1 MHRIEADIA
10 VRRRDGQGILSLRGF
25 DPVPQCRRRDV
36 EHLTDTAPD
45 GNLRAF
51 VLFGQVMTARVFV
64 GPVAVMA
71 FSPLGLFT
79 RRSKSSRGGALC
91 AGCESFLWA
100 VEGRPVL
107 QLRPRPV
114 RVLVHFAGDADPR

>member
-1 MHRIEADIA
+1 MHRIEANIA

-25 DPVPQCRRRDV
+25 DPVLQRRRRDV

-71 FSPLGLFT
+71 FSPLELFHST
-79 RRSKSSRGGALC
+79 KQ
-91 AGCESFLWA
+91 EQQ
-100 VEGRPVL
+100 GRCTVCG
-107 QLRPRPV
+107 V
-114 RVLVHFAGDADPR
+114 